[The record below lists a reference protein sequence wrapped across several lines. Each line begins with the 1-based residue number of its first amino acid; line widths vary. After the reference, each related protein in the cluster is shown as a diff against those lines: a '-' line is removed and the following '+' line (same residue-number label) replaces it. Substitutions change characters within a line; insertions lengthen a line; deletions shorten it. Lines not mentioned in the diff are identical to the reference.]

1 MATTSHTAL
10 PEVSAPEAPGPHKAR
25 GRFATRGALTWAA
38 VLAAFVA
45 AVALAV
51 VTLTGGDDTNPVTG
65 AHSGLAEHGS
75 IRSIEGSVEDN
86 VADRL
91 TPGAHSGLAEHRD
104 ASAPCVWTSDVNNTP
119 VFPRADLGGPPT
131 PGSVLI
137 FEKCD
142 GDWTGNMAWFQR

>member
-1 MATTSHTAL
+1 
-10 PEVSAPEAPGPHKAR
+10 
-25 GRFATRGALTWAA
+25 LT
-38 VLAAFVA
+38 
-45 AVALAV
+45 
-51 VTLTGGDDTNPVTG
+51 PG

-86 VADRL
+86 VADPL

-104 ASAPCVWTSDVNNTP
+104 ASAPCIWTDVNNTP